1 MSADPVPSRAAPE
14 ETVDLLTE
22 LRWRGLLQTA
32 SEGLA
37 ERLRRGPIAGYVGFD
52 PTGPSLHIGHLVQV
66 FLLTHLQRAGGQP
79 VAVVGGGTGM
89 IGDPSGTSAERN
101 LLDEETLAANTAA
114 IREQLGRFI
123 EFRSGPGGGLLVD
136 NRDWLGRFG
145 LLEFLRDV
153 GKHFPMG
160 TMLAK
165 ESVQQRLAGGMSY
178 TEFSYMTLQATDFLV
193 LHRDYGVDLQ
203 MGGSDQWGNITA
215 GLDLIRRVEGRGE
228 GADPS
233 AFALCSPLLLNAA
246 GAKMG
251 KTARG
256 AVFLD
261 ARLTSPYTFYQY
273 CVTQD
278 DATVGSLLRM
288 LTLLSRDEVA
298 AVEAQQAAE
307 PERRPAQRAFA
318 HDLTARVHGSTEADL
333 QARVAEAAFSGQP
346 IDDPAILGE
355 LYAHAEGFT
364 FGQDALRGD
373 VLSLAVAAGLFA
385 SRGEA
390 RRAVTQGGLSMNGS
404 RVAAADEPVPAPLH
418 GEWLVLRAGK
428 RRLVVGRLER

>member
-1 MSADPVPSRAAPE
+1 MPFHPPP
-14 ETVDLLTE
+14 TIDLLAE
-22 LRWRGLLQTA
+22 LGWRGMLASA
-32 SEGLA
+32 SEGL
-37 ERLRRGPIAGYVGFD
+37 EQRLARGPISGYVGFD
-52 PTGPSLHIGHLVQV
+52 PTGPSLHVGHLVQV
-66 FLLTHLQRAGGQP
+66 FLLTHLQRAGGRP

-101 LLDEETLAANTAA
+101 LLDEATLAANTAA

-123 EFRSGPGGGLLVD
+123 EFGSGPGGGLMVD

-145 LLEFLRDV
+145 LLDFLRDV

-160 TMLAK
+160 PMLAK
-165 ESVQQRLAGGMSY
+165 DSVQQRLAGGMSY

-215 GLDLIRRVEGRGE
+215 GLELIRRVEGRAE
-228 GADPS
+228 GAEPTC
-233 AFALCSPLLLNAA
+233 FALCSPLLLNAA
-246 GAKMG
+246 GEKMG

-261 ARLTSPYTFYQY
+261 ARLTSPYAFYQY

-288 LTLLSRDEVA
+288 LTLFGQEEVA
-298 AVEAQQAAE
+298 DLEARQAAQ

-318 HDLTARVHGSTEADL
+318 HDLTARIHGPAEADL
-333 QARVAEAAFSGQP
+333 QARVAEAAFSGEP
-346 IDDPAILGE
+346 IDDPAILAQ
-355 LYAHAEGFT
+355 LQAHAEGFG
-364 FGQDALRGD
+364 FGEAALRGD
-373 VLSLAVAAGLFA
+373 VLDLAVASGLFA

-390 RRAVTQGGLSMNGS
+390 RRAVAQGGLSINGT
-404 RVAAADEPVPAPLH
+404 RVTALDAPLPAPLH
-418 GEWLVLRAGK
+418 GVWLVLRAGK
-428 RRLVVGRLER
+428 RRLSVGRLER